1 MLFTQIKMLQLVM
14 TDLLILLLIL
24 KVNFKQS
31 PVVIIDGKNVHYIT
45 V

>member
-31 PVVIIDGKNVHYIT
+31 SVVIIDGKNVHYIT